1 VDDRRCTSRLKD
13 VSTSTIEQVSSPVPV
28 SARSVCVFC
37 GSNAGLRS
45 EYVEAARQLGRLIA
59 SLGLTLVY
67 GGGKVGLMGALA
79 DAALANGGRA
89 VGVMPQALVDK
100 EIAHRGLTELHVV
113 GSMHER
119 KARMEEL
126 ADAFLLLPGGFGSW
140 EEFFE
145 IVTWAQL
152 GLHRKPFGVLNT
164 AGYYDHFLAMAD
176 RATEDAFVRQ
186 SHRSMIIVD
195 TVPERLMERLSTGQV
210 PVEPKWI
217 EAGER

>member
-1 VDDRRCTSRLKD
+1 
-13 VSTSTIEQVSSPVPV
+13 
-28 SARSVCVFC
+28 
-37 GSNAGLRS
+37 
-45 EYVEAARQLGRLIA
+45 VEAARQLGRLIA

-195 TVPERLMERLSTGQV
+195 TVPERLMERLSTAQV

>member
-1 VDDRRCTSRLKD
+1 
-13 VSTSTIEQVSSPVPV
+13 
-28 SARSVCVFC
+28 
-37 GSNAGLRS
+37 
-45 EYVEAARQLGRLIA
+45 
-59 SLGLTLVY
+59 
-67 GGGKVGLMGALA
+67 
-79 DAALANGGRA
+79 
-89 VGVMPQALVDK
+89 MPQALVDK

-145 IVTWAQL
+145 MVTWAQL
-152 GLHRKPFGVLNT
+152 GLHRKPFGILNT
-164 AGYYDHFLAMAD
+164 AGYYDHLLAMAD

-186 SHRSMIIVD
+186 SHRSMIVVD
-195 TVPERLMERLSTGQV
+195 SVPERLLERLSAEQV

-217 EAGER
+217 KAGER